1 MCGIAGFFN
10 PSADYTKE
18 KNYRN
23 HILEM
28 MNQVQKHR
36 GPDDEGTFLSPQC
49 GLAHV
54 RLNIID
60 LVTGHQP
67 MRRVRGDHSCVI
79 AYNGEIYNAPE
90 LKAEL
95 ISEGEQFLTSGD
107 TEVILAGFM
116 RCGPSFIK
124 KLNGI
129 FAIALWDESC
139 QTLHLFRDRLGVK
152 PLFYT
157 KKDET
162 TIFSS
167 EIKGLFAYPDIV
179 PELDRNSL
187 NEIFALGPA
196 KTYGKGVFKN
206 ILEVLPA
213 NTFPLVTLLSKDSFT
228 GNLAAAS
235 TLIRLLIQSKK
246 RDGFSQIPS
255 KSRCFQTFPS
265 ARFFPAE

>member
-1 MCGIAGFFN
+1 MNLVKRFIC
-10 PSADYTKE
+10 SA
-18 KNYRN
+18 
-23 HILEM
+23 
-28 MNQVQKHR
+28 
-36 GPDDEGTFLSPQC
+36 
-49 GLAHV
+49 
-54 RLNIID
+54 
-60 LVTGHQP
+60 TGS
-67 MRRVRGDHSCVI
+67 VS
-79 AYNGEIYNAPE
+79 N
-90 LKAEL
+90 L
-95 ISEGEQFLTSGD
+95 
-107 TEVILAGFM
+107 
-116 RCGPSFIK
+116 SFI
-124 KLNGI
+124 
-129 FAIALWDESC
+129 
-139 QTLHLFRDRLGVK
+139 Q
-152 PLFYT
+152 

-206 ILEVLPA
+206 ILEVAPRT

>member
-1 MCGIAGFFN
+1 
-10 PSADYTKE
+10 
-18 KNYRN
+18 
-23 HILEM
+23 
-28 MNQVQKHR
+28 
-36 GPDDEGTFLSPQC
+36 
-49 GLAHV
+49 
-54 RLNIID
+54 
-60 LVTGHQP
+60 

-206 ILEVLPA
+206 ILEVLPGEHISISH
-213 NTFPLVTLLSKDSFT
+213 TSFKRQFYWKLSSCLHADSPSDT
-228 GNLAAAS
+228 
-235 TLIRLLIQSKK
+235 IEK

-265 ARFFPAE
+265 ARSFPAE

>member
-124 KLNGI
+124 KLT
-129 FAIALWDESC
+129 ESLQSRC
-139 QTLHLFRDRLGVK
+139 GMNLVK
-152 PLFYT
+152 RFICSATGSVSNLSFIQ
-157 KKDET
+157 KKT
-162 TIFSS
+162 
-167 EIKGLFAYPDIV
+167 
-179 PELDRNSL
+179 
-187 NEIFALGPA
+187 
-196 KTYGKGVFKN
+196 
-206 ILEVLPA
+206 
-213 NTFPLVTLLSKDSFT
+213 
-228 GNLAAAS
+228 
-235 TLIRLLIQSKK
+235 RLL
-246 RDGFSQIPS
+246 FFLP
-255 KSRCFQTFPS
+255 KSRDYLPIPISFPNLTGTAS
-265 ARFFPAE
+265 MKYSP

>member
-95 ISEGEQFLTSGD
+95 ISEGE
-107 TEVILAGFM
+107 
-116 RCGPSFIK
+116 
-124 KLNGI
+124 
-129 FAIALWDESC
+129 
-139 QTLHLFRDRLGVK
+139 
-152 PLFYT
+152 
-157 KKDET
+157 
-162 TIFSS
+162 
-167 EIKGLFAYPDIV
+167 
-179 PELDRNSL
+179 
-187 NEIFALGPA
+187 
-196 KTYGKGVFKN
+196 
-206 ILEVLPA
+206 
-213 NTFPLVTLLSKDSFT
+213 
-228 GNLAAAS
+228 
-235 TLIRLLIQSKK
+235 
-246 RDGFSQIPS
+246 
-255 KSRCFQTFPS
+255 
-265 ARFFPAE
+265 

>member
-1 MCGIAGFFN
+1 
-10 PSADYTKE
+10 
-18 KNYRN
+18 
-23 HILEM
+23 
-28 MNQVQKHR
+28 
-36 GPDDEGTFLSPQC
+36 
-49 GLAHV
+49 
-54 RLNIID
+54 
-60 LVTGHQP
+60 

-162 TIFSS
+162 TIF
-167 EIKGLFAYPDIV
+167 
-179 PELDRNSL
+179 
-187 NEIFALGPA
+187 
-196 KTYGKGVFKN
+196 
-206 ILEVLPA
+206 LP
-213 NTFPLVTLLSKDSFT
+213 
-228 GNLAAAS
+228 
-235 TLIRLLIQSKK
+235 
-246 RDGFSQIPS
+246 
-255 KSRCFQTFPS
+255 KSRDYLPIPISFPNLTGTAS
-265 ARFFPAE
+265 MKYSP

>member
-139 QTLHLFRDRLGVK
+139 QTLHLFRDRLGV
-152 PLFYT
+152 
-157 KKDET
+157 
-162 TIFSS
+162 
-167 EIKGLFAYPDIV
+167 
-179 PELDRNSL
+179 
-187 NEIFALGPA
+187 
-196 KTYGKGVFKN
+196 
-206 ILEVLPA
+206 
-213 NTFPLVTLLSKDSFT
+213 
-228 GNLAAAS
+228 
-235 TLIRLLIQSKK
+235 
-246 RDGFSQIPS
+246 
-255 KSRCFQTFPS
+255 
-265 ARFFPAE
+265 

>member
-10 PSADYTKE
+10 PSTDYTE
-18 KNYRN
+18 EVNYRK
-23 HILEM
+23 HILEK
-28 MNQVQKHR
+28 MNHAQKHR

-67 MRRVRGDHSCVI
+67 MKRVNGDHICVI
-79 AYNGEIYNAPE
+79 AYDGEIYNAPE

-95 ISEGEQFLTSGD
+95 ISEGESFHTSSD

-129 FAIALWDESC
+129 FAVALWDASC
-139 QTLHLFRDRLGVK
+139 RKLHLFRDRLGVK

-162 TIFSS
+162 LVFSS
-167 EIKGLFAYPDIV
+167 EIKGLFAYPGVI
-179 PELDRNSL
+179 PELDRSGL

-206 ILEVLPA
+206 ILEVLPGEHISIDQA
-213 NTFPLVTLLSKDSFT
+213 SF
-228 GNLAAAS
+228 
-235 TLIRLLIQSKK
+235 K
-246 RDGFSQIPS
+246 RQFYWKLNSYPHDQ
-255 KSRCFQTFPS
+255 
-265 ARFFPAE
+265 

>member
-124 KLNGI
+124 KLN
-129 FAIALWDESC
+129 ASSVPRQARC
-139 QTLHLFRDRLGVK
+139 QT
-152 PLFYT
+152 
-157 KKDET
+157 
-162 TIFSS
+162 
-167 EIKGLFAYPDIV
+167 
-179 PELDRNSL
+179 SL
-187 NEIFALGPA
+187 L
-196 KTYGKGVFKN
+196 Y
-206 ILEVLPA
+206 
-213 NTFPLVTLLSKDSFT
+213 
-228 GNLAAAS
+228 
-235 TLIRLLIQSKK
+235 KK
-246 RDGFSQIPS
+246 RRDYYFFFRNQGIICL
-255 KSRCFQTFPS
+255 SRYRSRT
-265 ARFFPAE
+265 

>member
-129 FAIALWDESC
+129 FAIALWD
-139 QTLHLFRDRLGVK
+139 VK
-152 PLFYT
+152 RFICSATGSVSNLSFIQ
-157 KKDET
+157 KKT
-162 TIFSS
+162 
-167 EIKGLFAYPDIV
+167 
-179 PELDRNSL
+179 
-187 NEIFALGPA
+187 
-196 KTYGKGVFKN
+196 
-206 ILEVLPA
+206 
-213 NTFPLVTLLSKDSFT
+213 
-228 GNLAAAS
+228 
-235 TLIRLLIQSKK
+235 RLL
-246 RDGFSQIPS
+246 FFLP
-255 KSRCFQTFPS
+255 KSRDYLPIPISFPNLTGTAS
-265 ARFFPAE
+265 MKYSP